1 MKPLF
6 VFIFGVLIGTEIF
19 FIYSVNKQDREKEEI
34 CLIKMRE
41 CEDYINSGADCDFS
55 FLRWC
60 ILRT

>member
-6 VFIFGVLIGTEIF
+6 VFIFGVLFGTEIF
-19 FIYSVNKQDREKEEI
+19 FIYSANKHNVETQDI
-34 CLIKMRE
+34 CLKKARE
-41 CEDYINSGADCDFS
+41 CEDYINSGQECDFS